1 MSGDDWDCLACHD
14 THEMTLHRENGDEQT
29 VMCTR
34 CPVPCPKCR
43 GAMGKSAFCAT
54 SPCPCTCHAPLYL
67 GPLVYRPMSDDVR
80 ASLIAF
86 ARKTWWN
93 NGAEG
98 ETVHRLCDE
107 LEHYAALATA
117 GKPSP

>member
-1 MSGDDWDCLACHD
+1 MSDDWDCLACRD
-14 THEMTLHRENGDEQT
+14 THEMTLTSENGDERT

-34 CPVPCPKCR
+34 CPIPCPKCR
-43 GAMGKSAFCAT
+43 IRGNGPFCAST
-54 SPCPCTCHAPLYL
+54 PCPCECHAPLFL
-67 GPLVYRPMSDDVR
+67 GPPVYRPMSDDVR
-80 ASLIAF
+80 AALITF
-86 ARKTWWN
+86 ARETWRN

-107 LEHYAALATA
+107 LEHYVAA